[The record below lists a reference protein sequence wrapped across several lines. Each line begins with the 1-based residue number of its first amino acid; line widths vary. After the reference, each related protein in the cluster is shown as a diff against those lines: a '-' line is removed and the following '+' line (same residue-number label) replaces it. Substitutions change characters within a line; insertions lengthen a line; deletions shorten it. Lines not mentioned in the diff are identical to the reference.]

1 MKTNQNLIRKM
12 GDFDVIQRTSD
23 GMFNATML
31 LKQWNEMSGDKKE
44 ITKFFENENTKEF
57 ISALISEENLN
68 TQNSAYLKSRGKYT
82 GGTWMHPILF
92 VKFAM
97 WINPRFEVKVI
108 KFVYDKLIE
117 YRNEA
122 GDAYREMSGS
132 VAKIV
137 PKPFLPTA
145 IQKVAQAL
153 NFIVYNQHETEIRN
167 KQADEGKVRELS
179 ELEKDVAKLI
189 DGNFIKSF
197 DHLISYLRKR
207 WSDKHTPKALTS

>member
-1 MKTNQNLIRKM
+1 M

-122 GDAYREMSGS
+122 GDAYREMSNS
-132 VAKIV
+132 IAKIV
-137 PKPFLPTA
+137 PKSFFPTA

-207 WSDKHTPKALTS
+207 WSDKHTPKALIS

>member
-1 MKTNQNLIRKM
+1 M

-137 PKPFLPTA
+137 PKPFLPTS

-153 NFIVYNQHETEIRN
+153 NFIVYNQHESEIRN
-167 KQADEGKVRELS
+167 KQAEESKVRELS

-207 WSDKHTPKALTS
+207 WSDKYVPKVLTA